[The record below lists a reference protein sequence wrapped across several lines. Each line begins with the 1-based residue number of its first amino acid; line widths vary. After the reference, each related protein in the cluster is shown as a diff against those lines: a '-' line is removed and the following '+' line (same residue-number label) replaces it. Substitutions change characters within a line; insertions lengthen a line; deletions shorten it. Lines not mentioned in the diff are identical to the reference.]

1 MMKRILL
8 FCLTVLS
15 FNLFAQIPANDD
27 CTGIINLGEAPLCDS
42 SAIYNNI
49 NATASQI
56 FDPPSNVNIPSCW
69 DNVNNDVWFEFTV
82 PADGS
87 VVDFTV
93 LLSGDATN
101 GTSMTQPQIAVYR
114 GDCAVNELDEL
125 LCAKAD
131 VGDSSLE
138 MDLLGLTPG
147 IPYFL
152 RVDDFS
158 ATATPNW
165 GDFIL
170 CVDTLAQVNTIDEGG
185 STSCTGELFDSGGP
199 DEDYSNGENY
209 VFEICPP
216 VPNNE
221 CITFNLEYYNIDD
234 AGDQMNIYSGTGG
247 VTGTPIASIGGFG
260 ANGMTADGGVCFTTQ
275 ATGCLTIEFISDG
288 TSTFEGFAANWE
300 CSSQPCETLDV
311 IDIQATASEQD
322 IIDAVASPQT
332 VISNVIIDC
341 PNGAYG
347 TFTADNSDLGLEK
360 GIVLSS
366 GQVSQMA
373 NPATFFSSNNNG
385 APSDSDLDYFSSLET
400 PPGSGSFDAC
410 ILEMDVFAA
419 TDELAF
425 EYVFGSEEYPNFVG
439 GTVNDIFAFLISGP
453 GINGD
458 VNIGNQLNIA
468 TLPDGNNTFVT
479 INSVNYEDNW
489 EYYRNNELGQ
499 SVVYG
504 GLTSDYLGVKKSLT
518 ASAVVDPCNTY
529 HLKLA
534 IADRGDG
541 IYDSGVFISDIKGG
555 TPQLNVNF
563 ASGIDYLIEGCSG
576 TDDELVVSLNNP
588 QDEVAQYGVTIGGTA
603 TQGVDY
609 ILNMPDTVTLNPGQ
623 TTLTFPL
630 IPLVDN
636 LLEGTETII
645 ITLSNNFGCGTINFA
660 EITIELTDEPEVIIN
675 LGADTALVCAGNGLT
690 LNVEGATTYF
700 WTPVS
705 VVDNATSPNPF
716 ATPTF
721 DTWLFVEGNVGPCFD
736 TDSIFLQIVD
746 PQISIN
752 PLTVTDICEGTSIM
766 LEAVNNVSN
775 QNLTWTPGITLPDPN
790 AQTITD
796 TPPVTTTYTASVE
809 VAGCLVQDQITVNVD
824 PFDFP
829 DLTTLDTTLCES
841 YFFDLANPI
850 PGTSTVFDW
859 TPNVNMNDNT
869 LPNPTVQA
877 TAGTTTYTVVAT
889 SVNAFCSQTATV
901 DVTGLPANA
910 NINNDDYI
918 EICLG
923 ESVDLSANTSTSGVG
938 FEWQSNPIDPTL
950 SPLTDTLI
958 TVMPTET
965 TTYYTQLVVG
975 ACTVLDSITVRVD
988 SLPDMSVVSIPF
1000 KDIYCAG
1007 DIVSVVTPTYE
1018 PSRFP
1023 DIMHQWG
1030 AATSIDSDLENL
1042 NLVLVMDVTTTYTRT
1057 TINRACTDV
1066 TTITL
1071 EVVDPVLDLAWD
1083 TISVCAGDQI
1093 SNEEFNGADDFVWT
1107 TNAGTVDG
1115 SNEMSTVDMTATTSG
1130 VLNVSA
1136 TIQDCPADA
1145 QAIVNVSDAPSFEI
1159 ITIPNP
1165 IVGEIALGQTI
1176 EFTYQ
1181 NANPPLSTIEWF
1193 YNGVSQGQ
1201 GETISITIVEEGTLN
1216 EIYAVALSAEGCEGT
1231 SNTII
1236 IDATIPDFIAPNA
1249 FTPDGDGLND
1259 FFNVT
1264 FEGQQNGQGL
1274 PAVEVVKFS
1283 VWNRWGNLVYN
1294 NETPLTGWDG
1304 TIDGDAAPSDVYV
1317 YSIQIRYPNGTVQ
1330 SVTSSIDNVGAKS
1343 DVQDVTLI
1351 R

>member
-15 FNLFAQIPANDD
+15 FSLFAQPANDD
-27 CTGIINLGEAPLCDS
+27 CTGLINLGEAPLCDS

-49 NATASQI
+49 NATTSQI

-93 LLSGDATN
+93 LVSGEASN
-101 GTSMTQPQIAVYR
+101 GTPMTQPQVAVYR

-138 MDLLGLTPG
+138 LDLLGLTPG

-221 CITFNLEYYNIDD
+221 CITFNLEYYNIEDGGF
-234 AGDQMNIYSGTGG
+234 AGGDQMNIYSGTGG
-247 VTGTPIASIGGFG
+247 VGGTQIASIGGTG
-260 ANGMTADGGVCFTTQ
+260 NNDMTGDGGVCFTAQ
-275 ATGCLTIEFISDG
+275 ATGCLTVEFISDG
-288 TSTFEGFAANWE
+288 SSVFEGFAANWE
-300 CSSQPCETLDV
+300 CSTQPCETLDV
-311 IDIQATASEQD
+311 IEIQAGATEQE

-332 VISNVIIDC
+332 VISNVTIDC
-341 PNGAYG
+341 PTGAFG

-366 GQVSQMA
+366 GQVSEMA
-373 NPATFFSSNNNG
+373 NPANFFASNGNG
-385 APSDSDLDYFSSLET
+385 GSPDSDLDYFSSLET

-439 GTVNDIFAFLISGP
+439 GSVNDIFAFLISGP
-453 GINGD
+453 GIVGD
-458 VNIGNQLNIA
+458 PNINNQLNIA

-504 GLTSDYLGVKKSLT
+504 GLTSDFLGVKKSLT
-518 ASAVVDPCNTY
+518 ASATVDPCNTY

-534 IADRGDG
+534 IADRGDPVF
-541 IYDSGVFISDIKGG
+541 DSGVFISDIKGG
-555 TPQLNVNF
+555 TPQLSVNF
-563 ASGIDYLIEGCSG
+563 SSGIDYLIEGCSG
-576 TDDELVVSLNNP
+576 TDDELIVSLNNP
-588 QDEVAQYGVTIGGTA
+588 QDEVAQYGVSIGGTA

-609 ILNMPDTVTLNPGQ
+609 ILTMPDTVTINPGQ
-623 TTLTFPL
+623 TNLSFPL

-636 LLEGTETII
+636 LMEGTETII

-675 LGADTALVCAGNGLT
+675 LGADTALVCANNSLV
-690 LNVEGATTYF
+690 LEVEGATTYF

-705 VVDNATSPNPF
+705 VVSPATSP
-716 ATPTF
+716 TPTVTPTV
-721 DTWLFVEGNVGPCFD
+721 DTWVYVEGNVGPCFD
-736 TDSIFLQIVD
+736 TDSIFLQIIN

-766 LEAVNNVSN
+766 LEAVNNVNN
-775 QNLTWTPGITLPDPN
+775 QNLTWTPGTSLPDPN
-790 AQTITD
+790 AQIISD

-809 VAGCLVQDQITVNVD
+809 VAGCPVSDQITVNVD
-824 PFDFP
+824 AFDFP
-829 DLTTLDTTLCES
+829 DLTTQDTTLCES
-841 YFFDLANPI
+841 YFFDLAAPI
-850 PGTSTVFDW
+850 PGTTTTYEW

-869 LPNPTVQA
+869 LPNPTVQVS
-877 TAGTTTYTVVAT
+877 AGNIIYALVAT
-889 SVNAFCSQTATV
+889 SANAYCSQLATV
-901 DVTGLPANA
+901 NVTGLPANA

-923 ESVDLSANTSTSGVG
+923 ETVDLSANTSTAGVG

-950 SPLTDTLI
+950 APITDTTI
-958 TVMPTET
+958 TVTPTET
-965 TTYYTQLVVG
+965 TTYYTQLIVG
-975 ACTVLDSITVRVD
+975 ACLVLDSITVRVD
-988 SLPDMSVVSIPF
+988 SLPDLSMESIPF
-1000 KDIYCAG
+1000 KDIYCKE
-1007 DIVSVVTPTYE
+1007 DIVSIVTPTYQ
-1018 PSRFP
+1018 PSSFP

-1030 AATSIDSDLENL
+1030 SHPSIDSDLENL
-1042 NLVLVMDVTTTYTRT
+1042 NLVLMMTETNTYTRT
-1057 TINRACTDV
+1057 TTNRACTDV

-1071 EVVDPVLDLAWD
+1071 EVVDPLLDLSWYD
-1083 TISVCAGDQI
+1083 TLVCAGTPLEI
-1093 SNEEFNGADDFVWT
+1093 MEFLGEDNFQWT
-1107 TNAGTVDG
+1107 T
-1115 SNEMSTVDMTATTSG
+1115 TAADAIDDPSDT
-1130 VLNVSA
+1130 NVATFTASQTGQVNISA
-1136 TIQDCPADA
+1136 TIQDCPASAVAD
-1145 QAIVNVSDAPSFEI
+1145 VNVSENPVVSIEV
-1159 ITIPNP
+1159 IPNVSSIEIGTELTFFANVMNP
-1165 IVGEIALGQTI
+1165 SPGDVYSWSYEGQIISNSNNDSILIVMLKEGQI
-1176 EFTYQ
+1176 DL
-1181 NANPPLSTIEWF
+1181 ND
-1193 YNGVSQGQ
+1193 
-1201 GETISITIVEEGTLN
+1201 ISVTVTNLD
-1216 EIYAVALSAEGCEGT
+1216 GCEGSDET
-1231 SNTII
+1231 KITG
-1236 IDATIPDFIAPNA
+1236 TIPLYLTPNA

-1259 FFNVT
+1259 FFNFT
-1264 FEGQQNGQGL
+1264 FDGYDEENGTLG
-1274 PAVEVVKFS
+1274 PVEVIRFS

-1294 NETPLTGWDG
+1294 NENPEKGWDG
-1304 TIDGDAAPSDVYV
+1304 TYDGKPAPSDVYV
-1317 YSIQIRYPNGTVQ
+1317 YMIQIQLPGGEIRT
-1330 SVTSSIDNVGAKS
+1330 IKS
-1343 DVQDVTLI
+1343 EDGSDVTLI

>member
-8 FCLTVLS
+8 FCLTILS

-49 NATASQI
+49 NATTSQI

-93 LLSGDATN
+93 LLSGEDLN
-101 GTSMTQPQIAVYR
+101 GTPMTQPQVAVYR

-131 VGDSSLE
+131 VGESSLE
-138 MDLLGLTPG
+138 LDLLGLTPG

-170 CVDTLAQVNTIDEGG
+170 CVDTLAEVNTIDEGS
-185 STSCTGELFDSGGP
+185 STSCSGELYDSGGP
-199 DEDYSNGENY
+199 DEDYSNGENF

-221 CITFNLEYYNIDD
+221 CITFNIEYYNIDD
-234 AGDQMNIYSGTGG
+234 AGDQMNIYSGTNGVGG
-247 VTGTPIASIGGFG
+247 TQIASIGGFG
-260 ANGMTADGGVCFTTQ
+260 ANGMTGDGGVCFTTQ
-275 ATGCLTIEFISDG
+275 ATGCLTVEFISDG

-300 CSSQPCETLDV
+300 CSAQPCETLDV
-311 IDIQATASEQD
+311 VEIETTTTEQD

-332 VISNVIIDC
+332 VISNVLINC
-341 PNGAYG
+341 PDGAYG
-347 TFTADNSDLGLEK
+347 TFVADNSDLGLEK
-360 GIVLSS
+360 GLVLSS
-366 GQVSQMA
+366 GQVSEMA
-373 NPATFFSSNNNG
+373 NPANFFASSING
-385 APSDSDLDYFSSLET
+385 SPGDSDLDYFSNQ
-400 PPGSGSFDAC
+400 SGGAASQDAC
-410 ILEMDVFAA
+410 VVEMDVFAA
-419 TDELAF
+419 TDELTF
-425 EYVFGSEEYPNFVG
+425 EYVFGSEEYPNFVNS
-439 GTVNDIFAFLISGP
+439 TFNDIFAFLISGP

-458 VNIGNQLNIA
+458 VNIANQLNIA
-468 TLPDGNNTFVT
+468 TLPDGNNTLVE
-479 INSVNYEDNW
+479 INSVNFENNW

-518 ASAVVDPCNTY
+518 ANATVDPCNTY

-534 IADRGDG
+534 IADRGDSSF
-541 IYDSGVFISDIKGG
+541 DSGVFVSEIKGG
-555 TPQLNVNF
+555 TPQLSVNF

-576 TDDELVVSLNNP
+576 TADELVVSLNNP
-588 QDEVAQYGVTIGGTA
+588 QEDIAQYGVSIGGTA
-603 TQGVDY
+603 TLGVDY

-623 TTLTFPL
+623 TILNYPL

-675 LGADTALVCAGNGLT
+675 LGADTALVCAGNGLS

-716 ATPTF
+716 ATPTS
-721 DTWLFVEGNVGPCFD
+721 DVMVFVEGNVGPCFD

-752 PLTVTDICEGTSIM
+752 PLTVTNICEGTDVM
-766 LEAVNNVSN
+766 LEAVNNVNN
-775 QNLTWTPGITLPDPN
+775 QNLIWTPGITLPDPN

-809 VAGCLVQDQITVNVD
+809 VAGCLVEDQITVNVD

-829 DLTTLDTTLCES
+829 NLTTTDTTLCES
-841 YFFDLANPI
+841 YFFDLAAPI
-850 PGTSTVFDW
+850 PGTTTTYEW
-859 TPNVNMNDNT
+859 TPNINMNNNT

-877 TAGTTTYTVVAT
+877 NAGNLFYTVVAT
-889 SVNAFCSQTATV
+889 SANSYCTQLATV
-901 DVTGLPANA
+901 NVTGIPANA

-923 ESVDLSANTSTSGVG
+923 ETVDLSANTSTAGVG

-950 SPLTDTLI
+950 APISDTLI
-958 TVMPTET
+958 TVMPLIS
-965 TTYYTQLVVG
+965 TTYFTQLVVG

-988 SLPDMSVVSIPF
+988 SLPDLSVETIPF

-1007 DIVSVVTPTYE
+1007 DIVSIVTPTYE
-1018 PSRFP
+1018 PSSFP

-1030 AATSIDSDLENL
+1030 SHPSIDSDLENL
-1042 NLVLVMDVTTTYTRT
+1042 NLVLVMTETNTYTRT
-1057 TINRACTDV
+1057 TTNRACTDV
-1066 TTITL
+1066 KILTL
-1071 EVVDPVLDLAWD
+1071 DVVDPILDLAWD
-1083 TISVCAGDQI
+1083 TITVCAGDQI
-1093 SNEEFNGADDFVWT
+1093 SNEEFNGIDDFMWS
-1107 TNAGTVDG
+1107 TNAGSING
-1115 SNEMSTVDMTATTSG
+1115 SSEMSTVNLTTSNSG

-1136 TIQDCPADA
+1136 TIQDCPANAEAIINVESVPVVSITGINSIQVGTDVEFTAVISNGGTPDDQYIWTYNGQPAGTGNPIIISILEISDGNPDA
-1145 QAIVNVSDAPSFEI
+1145 NSISVTVINEFGCEGLATFTVDG
-1159 ITIPNP
+1159 TIPNYL
-1165 IVGEIALGQTI
+1165 V
-1176 EFTYQ
+1176 
-1181 NANPPLSTIEWF
+1181 
-1193 YNGVSQGQ
+1193 
-1201 GETISITIVEEGTLN
+1201 
-1216 EIYAVALSAEGCEGT
+1216 
-1231 SNTII
+1231 
-1236 IDATIPDFIAPNA
+1236 PNV

-1259 FFNVT
+1259 FFNFT
-1264 FEGQQNGQGL
+1264 YEGYNGQTGTL
-1274 PAVEVVKFS
+1274 GPVEVIRFS
-1283 VWNRWGNLVYN
+1283 IWNRWGNLVYN
-1294 NETPLTGWDG
+1294 NETPDTGWDG
-1304 TIDGDAAPSDVYV
+1304 TFNGEAAPADVYI
-1317 YSIQIRYPNGTVQ
+1317 YTIQLKYPDGEIKTIK
-1330 SVTSSIDNVGAKS
+1330 SPDAKS
-1343 DVQDVTLI
+1343 DVSDVTLI

>member
-27 CTGIINLGEAPLCDS
+27 CTGLINLGEAPLCDS
-42 SAIYNNI
+42 SAIYNNV

-87 VVDFTV
+87 IVDFTV
-93 LLSGDATN
+93 LLSGEDSN
-101 GTSMTQPQIAVYR
+101 GNMMTQPQLAVYR
-114 GDCAVNELDEL
+114 GECGLNELDEL

-131 VGDSSLE
+131 VGESSLE
-138 MDLLGLTPG
+138 LDLLGLTPG

-152 RVDDFS
+152 RVDDYS

-185 STSCTGELFDSGGP
+185 STSCSGELYDSGGP
-199 DEDYSNGENY
+199 DEDYSNGENF

-221 CITFNLEYYNIDD
+221 CITFNIEYYNIDD
-234 AGDQMNIYSGTGG
+234 AGDQMNIYSGTNGVGG
-247 VTGTPIASIGGFG
+247 TQIASIGGFG
-260 ANGMTADGGVCFTTQ
+260 ANGMTGDGGVCFTTQ
-275 ATGCLTIEFISDG
+275 ATGCLTVEFISDG
-288 TSTFEGFAANWE
+288 ASTFEGFAANWE
-300 CSSQPCETLDV
+300 CSAQPCEPLDV
-311 IDIQATASEQD
+311 IDIEDVITEQD

-347 TFTADNSDLGLEK
+347 TFQADNSDLGLEK
-360 GIVLSS
+360 GLVLSS
-366 GQVSQMA
+366 GQVSDMA
-373 NPATFFSSNNNG
+373 NPASVFSSTGNG
-385 APSDSDLDYFSSLET
+385 APGDADLDYFSSQT
-400 PPGSGSFDAC
+400 GGANSNDAC
-410 ILEMDVFAA
+410 IVEMDVFAA
-419 TDELAF
+419 TDELTF
-425 EYVFGSEEYPNFVG
+425 EYVFGSEEYPNFVNS
-439 GTVNDIFAFLISGP
+439 TFNDIFAFLISGP
-453 GINGD
+453 GIVGD

-468 TLPDGNNTFVT
+468 TLPDGNNTLVE
-479 INSVNYEDNW
+479 INSVNYENNW

-518 ASAVVDPCNTY
+518 ASATVDPCNTY

-534 IADRGDG
+534 IADRGDSA
-541 IYDSGVFISDIKGG
+541 YDSGVFVSEIKGG
-555 TPQLNVNF
+555 TPQLSVNF

-576 TDDELVVSLNNP
+576 TEDELIVSLNNP
-588 QDEVAQYGVTIGGTA
+588 QDEIAQYGVTIGGTA
-603 TQGVDY
+603 TLGVDY

-623 TTLTFPL
+623 TILNYPL

-660 EITIELTDEPEVIIN
+660 EITIELADEPEVVIN

-716 ATPTF
+716 ATPVT
-721 DTWLFVEGNVGPCFD
+721 DVMVFVEGNVGPCFD

-752 PLTVTDICEGTSIM
+752 PLTVTDICEGTDVM

-775 QNLTWTPGITLPDPN
+775 QNLVWTPGITLPDPN

-796 TPPVTTTYTASVE
+796 APPVTTTYTASVE
-809 VAGCLVQDQITVNVD
+809 VAGCLVSDQITVNVD

-841 YFFDLANPI
+841 YFFDLAAPI
-850 PGTSTVFDW
+850 PGTTTTYEW
-859 TPNVNMNDNT
+859 TPNINMDDNT
-869 LPNPTVQA
+869 LPNPNVQA

-889 SVNAFCSQTATV
+889 SANAYCSQTASV
-901 DVTGLPANA
+901 DVTGTPANA
-910 NINNDDYI
+910 NINNADYI

-923 ESVDLSANTSTSGVG
+923 ETVDLSANTSTAGVG

-950 SPLTDTLI
+950 SPVTDTMI
-958 TVMPTET
+958 TVMPEVT

-975 ACTVLDSITVRVD
+975 ACTVIDSITVRVD
-988 SLPDMSVVSIPF
+988 SLPDMSVESIPF

-1007 DIVSVVTPTYE
+1007 DIVSIVTPTYE
-1018 PSRFP
+1018 PSSFP
-1023 DIMHQWG
+1023 DIMHQWNP
-1030 AATSIDSDLENL
+1030 ASSIDSDLENL
-1042 NLVLVMDVTTTYTRT
+1042 NLVLIMDETTTYTRT
-1057 TINRACTDV
+1057 TVNRACTDV
-1066 TTITL
+1066 TSITL
-1071 EVVDPVLDLAWD
+1071 EVVDPELLLTWTD
-1083 TISVCAGDQI
+1083 TTICAGDQI
-1093 SNEEFNGADDFVWT
+1093 EIMELLGEDNFNWIPTQQVASGGD
-1107 TNAGTVDG
+1107 TNNPTLAPSSDVTYTV
-1115 SNEMSTVDMTATTSG
+1115 TATIS
-1130 VLNVSA
+1130 
-1136 TIQDCPADA
+1136 DCPASA
-1145 QAIVNVSDAPSFEI
+1145 IAMVTVAATPIVNIDADPAGDV
-1159 ITIPNP
+1159 TIGTE
-1165 IVGEIALGQTI
+1165 VT
-1176 EFTYQ
+1176 FTA
-1181 NANPPLSTIEWF
+1181 NVANPTPGDQYIWT
-1193 YNGVSQGQ
+1193 YNGAVQDSMTQSIGIRIL
-1201 GETISITIVEEGTLN
+1201 EEMLNNEVTVTVISE
-1216 EIYAVALSAEGCEGT
+1216 SGCESSDTLDVFG
-1231 SNTII
+1231 IL
-1236 IDATIPDFIAPNA
+1236 PDYKAPNA

-1259 FFNVT
+1259 YFNLTYV
-1264 FEGQQNGQGL
+1264 GQESGDGL
-1274 PAVEVVKFS
+1274 GPVDVVQFS

-1294 NETPLTGWDG
+1294 NETPDQGWDG
-1304 TIDGDAAPSDVYV
+1304 TYDGKPAPSDVYI
-1317 YSIQIRYPNGTVQ
+1317 YLIKIELLNGEILT
-1330 SVTSSIDNVGAKS
+1330 IES
-1343 DVQDVTLI
+1343 DDGSDVTLI

>member
-8 FCLTVLS
+8 FCLTILS
-15 FNLFAQIPANDD
+15 FNLFAQIPGNDD
-27 CTGIINLGEAPLCDS
+27 CTGLINLGEAPLCDS

-93 LLSGDATN
+93 LLSGEASN
-101 GTSMTQPQIAVYR
+101 GTPMTQPQVAVYR

-131 VGDSSLE
+131 VGESSLE
-138 MDLLGLTPG
+138 LDLLGLTPG

-170 CVDTLAQVNTIDEGG
+170 CVDTLAEVNTIDEGG
-185 STSCTGELFDSGGP
+185 STSCSGELYDSGGP
-199 DEDYSNGENY
+199 DEDYSNGENF

-216 VPNNE
+216 VPNNQ

-234 AGDQMNIYSGTGG
+234 AGDQMNIYSGTNG
-247 VTGTPIASIGGFG
+247 VNGTQIASIGGFG
-260 ANGMTADGGVCFTTQ
+260 TNGMTGDGGVCFTTQ
-275 ATGCLTIEFISDG
+275 ATGCLTVEFISDG

-300 CSSQPCETLDV
+300 CSSQPCEPLDV
-311 IDIQATASEQD
+311 IGIEDVITEQD

-332 VISNVIIDC
+332 LISNVIINC
-341 PNGAYG
+341 PDGSYG
-347 TFTADNSDLGLEK
+347 TFIADNSDLGLEK

-366 GQVSQMA
+366 GMVSDMSNQA
-373 NPATFFSSNNNG
+373 NFFASSFNG
-385 APSDSDLDYFSSLET
+385 GGSDADLDYFSNQTGGAASN
-400 PPGSGSFDAC
+400 DAC
-410 ILEMDVFAA
+410 IVEMDVFAA

-425 EYVFGSEEYPNFVG
+425 EYVFGSEEYPNFVNS
-439 GTVNDIFAFLISGP
+439 TFNDIFAFLISGP
-453 GINGD
+453 GIVGD
-458 VNIGNQLNIA
+458 PAIGNQLNIA

-479 INSVNYEDNW
+479 INSVNYETNW

-504 GLTSDYLGVKKSLT
+504 GLTSDFLGVKKSLT
-518 ASAVVDPCNTY
+518 ASATVDPCNTY

-534 IADRGDG
+534 IADRGDTAF
-541 IYDSGVFISDIKGG
+541 DSGVFVSEIKGG
-555 TPQLNVNF
+555 TPQLSVNF

-576 TDDELVVSLNNP
+576 TEDELIVSLNNP

-623 TTLTFPL
+623 TILNYPL

-636 LLEGTETII
+636 LMEGTETII

-660 EITIELTDEPEVIIN
+660 EITIEIEDEPEVVIN

-690 LNVEGATTYF
+690 LSVEGATTYF

-716 ATPTF
+716 ATPVT
-721 DTWLFVEGNVGPCFD
+721 DVMVFVEGNVGPCFD
-736 TDSIFLQIVD
+736 MDSIFLQIVD

-752 PLTVTDICEGTSIM
+752 PLTVTDICEGTDVM

-775 QNLTWTPGITLPDPN
+775 QNLVWTPGITLPDPN

-796 TPPVTTTYTASVE
+796 APPVTTTYTASVE
-809 VAGCLVQDQITVNVD
+809 VAGCLVSDQITVNVD

-841 YFFDLANPI
+841 YFFDLAAPI
-850 PGTSTVFDW
+850 PGTSTTFEW
-859 TPNVNMNDNT
+859 TPNINMNDNT

-889 SVNAFCSQTATV
+889 SANAYCDQTAMV
-901 DVTGLPANA
+901 EVTGTPANA
-910 NINNDDYI
+910 NINNADTI
-918 EICLG
+918 EICLD
-923 ESVDLSANTSTSGVG
+923 ETVDLSANTSTAGVG

-950 SPLTDTLI
+950 NPVTDTMI
-958 TVMPTET
+958 TVTPTVS

-975 ACTVLDSITVRVD
+975 ACTVIDSIFVRVD
-988 SLPDMSVVSIPF
+988 SLPDMSVESIPF

-1007 DIVSVVTPTYE
+1007 DIVSIVTPTYE
-1018 PSRFP
+1018 PSSFP
-1023 DIMHQWG
+1023 DIMHQWNP
-1030 AATSIDSDLENL
+1030 ATSIDSDLENL
-1042 NLVLVMDVTTTYTRT
+1042 NLVLVMDETTTYTRT
-1057 TINRACTDV
+1057 TVNRACTDV

-1071 EVVDPVLDLAWD
+1071 EVVDPELLLTWTDTTICEGDRIEIMELLGEDNFSWVPTEQVASGGDTNNPTLAP
-1083 TISVCAGDQI
+1083 T
-1093 SNEEFNGADDFVWT
+1093 ADVT
-1107 TNAGTVDG
+1107 YT
-1115 SNEMSTVDMTATTSG
+1115 
-1130 VLNVSA
+1130 VSA
-1136 TIQDCPADA
+1136 TISDCPANA
-1145 QAIVNVSDAPSFEI
+1145 MAMVTVSAA
-1159 ITIPNP
+1159 P
-1165 IVGEIALGQTI
+1165 IVTI
-1176 EFTYQ
+1176 D
-1181 NANPPLSTIEWF
+1181 ANPAGDVTIGTEVSFTANVANPTPGDQYIWT
-1193 YNGVSQGQ
+1193 YNGAVQDSMTQSIGIRIL
-1201 GETISITIVEEGTLN
+1201 EEMLNNEVTVTVISE
-1216 EIYAVALSAEGCEGT
+1216 SGCESSDTLDVFG
-1231 SNTII
+1231 IL
-1236 IDATIPDFIAPNA
+1236 PDYKAPNA

-1259 FFNVT
+1259 YFNLTYV
-1264 FEGQQNGQGL
+1264 GQESGDGL
-1274 PAVEVVKFS
+1274 GPVDVVQFS

-1294 NETPLTGWDG
+1294 NETPDQGWDG
-1304 TIDGDAAPSDVYV
+1304 TYDGKPAPSDVYI
-1317 YSIQIRYPNGTVQ
+1317 YLIKIELLNGEILT
-1330 SVTSSIDNVGAKS
+1330 IES
-1343 DVQDVTLI
+1343 DDGSDVTLI